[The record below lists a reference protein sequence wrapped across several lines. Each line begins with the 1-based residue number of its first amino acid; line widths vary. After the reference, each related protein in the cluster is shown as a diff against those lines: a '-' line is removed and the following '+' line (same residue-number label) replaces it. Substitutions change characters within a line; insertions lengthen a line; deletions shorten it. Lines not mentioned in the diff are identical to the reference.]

1 MDSVR
6 FRQAET
12 TDAQTLWWTKHAAID
27 GIDTVDY
34 TTRELRAWKPDG
46 EAVSDFQRAI
56 ESDTFDAII
65 AEMDGETAGYA
76 VLNIAD
82 ERIDAVFVHPEYT
95 RQGIATSLVR
105 QLENRARMRNIS
117 GLTIVSS
124 LNAVPFY
131 ESVGYDQD
139 RRKIRTINGVDL
151 EFVVMKK
158 EL

>member
-27 GIDTVDY
+27 GIDTADY

-56 ESDTFDAII
+56 ESNTFDALI
-65 AEMDGETAGYA
+65 AEVGSETAGYA
-76 VLNIAD
+76 VLNID
-82 ERIDAVFVHPEYT
+82 EERIDAVFVHPEYT
-95 RQGIATSLVR
+95 RRGIATSLVR
-105 QLENRARMRNIS
+105 QLENRARMRDIS

-124 LNAVPFY
+124 LNAVAFY
-131 ESVGYDQD
+131 ESVGYERDGD
-139 RRKIRTINGVDL
+139 KTRTINGVDL
-151 EFVVMKK
+151 PFVVMKK